1 MTAHTQGKMKA
12 QKRPEETLD
21 LYLRLTFGRET
32 AYNNETKKGASP
44 GKGENMI
51 SKVNTLLDLNVR
63 CSTKITGQTKRQETW
78 PVQRK
83 NTDRN
88 LSLEDLCACMLS
100 RV

>member
-51 SKVNTLLDLNVR
+51 SRFSTLYYLKCTALNN
-63 CSTKITGQTKRQETW
+63 KINFK
-78 PVQRK
+78 
-83 NTDRN
+83 
-88 LSLEDLCACMLS
+88 
-100 RV
+100 

>member
-63 CSTKITGQTKRQETW
+63 FSTTTTNHKAYKETGNYGPLNK
-78 PVQRK
+78 
-83 NTDRN
+83 
-88 LSLEDLCACMLS
+88 
-100 RV
+100 